1 MAGGKKVLK
10 LRAAKAVSEGVR
22 EWWVECCEVDVVLLL
37 CVLVSEY
44 GSDCVLFV
52 WVWMCK
58 CMNESFNDMVCE
70 WVSEWVSRCMWVSKR
85 VRQTILILILFFS
98 TLLLYSSLLDWI
110 EIRLQVRGCW
120 RAPGTGGQVLPRR
133 GRGGQEGTHP
143 REKRPQGKLLL
154 PLPHSLTHSF
164 THLPYH
170 SFKVR
175 ASIVPGTVLIL
186 LGGRFRG
193 KRVVCLKALSS
204 GLLLVSGEWSKSSG
218 GVCEWVTEW
227 GKTGL
232 MIKKHAK
239 RPLRG

>member
-1 MAGGKKVLK
+1 M
-10 LRAAKAVSEGVR
+10 
-22 EWWVECCEVDVVLLL
+22 
-37 CVLVSEY
+37 
-44 GSDCVLFV
+44 
-52 WVWMCK
+52 
-58 CMNESFNDMVCE
+58 
-70 WVSEWVSRCMWVSKR
+70 SKR
-85 VRQTILILILFFS
+85 VRQSILILILFFS
-98 TLLLYSSLLDWI
+98 TLLDWI

-218 GVCEWVTEW
+218 GVCE
-227 GKTGL
+227 
-232 MIKKHAK
+232 
-239 RPLRG
+239 